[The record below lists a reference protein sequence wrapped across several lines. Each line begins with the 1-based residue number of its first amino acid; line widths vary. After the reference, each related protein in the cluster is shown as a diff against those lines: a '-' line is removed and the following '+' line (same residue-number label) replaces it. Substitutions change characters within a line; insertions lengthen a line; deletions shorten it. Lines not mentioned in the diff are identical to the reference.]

1 MSLSLT
7 CTLQKVKEQFK
18 EHKVSHYGPVFLND
32 DSRGVS
38 VKCDPICVTGWQIGK
53 RQGIQGEYV
62 SEFDNN
68 TTGNTALILMQIT
81 EDMIDFYKVLG
92 CSPETISVNDIED
105 LKMYEEIQ
113 SYPPRFKLLFSPDDS
128 SGENT
133 HVKLSL
139 HGLTNEYC
147 AIVELC
153 KTKSGN
159 IVSYRYIK
167 YACNCISQICYLNF

>member
-1 MSLSLT
+1 
-7 CTLQKVKEQFK
+7 
-18 EHKVSHYGPVFLND
+18 
-32 DSRGVS
+32 
-38 VKCDPICVTGWQIGK
+38 
-53 RQGIQGEYV
+53 
-62 SEFDNN
+62 
-68 TTGNTALILMQIT
+68 MQIT
-81 EDMIDFYKVLG
+81 EDMVDFYKVLD
-92 CSPETISVNDIED
+92 CSPETVSVNDIED

-128 SGENT
+128 PGENT

-139 HGLTNEYC
+139 RGLTNEYC